1 MTAAARAP
9 RTSLTD
15 VLGVRRSNPLLGV
28 IKEPTADNRR
38 WAHRRASAT
47 SASLIGSEI
56 GDPVPCVIL
65 DSSSTGARIKPH
77 FTRAA
82 RFQSIKELPGT
93 LTLFYTIDR
102 VAIDCKIAWRRDGEV
117 GLKFVSPAR
126 SIPKPPAR
134 PTVGGKGKK

>member
-1 MTAAARAP
+1 MTAVVRAP
-9 RTSLTD
+9 RANWTD
-15 VLGVRRSNPLLGV
+15 VLGNRKGNPLLSAEQAS
-28 IKEPTADNRR
+28 KADNRR

-47 SASLIGSEI
+47 SATLIGEDV

-82 RFQSIKELPGT
+82 RFQNIKDLPGT
-93 LTLFYTIDR
+93 VTLFYTIDR
-102 VAIDCKIAWRRDGEV
+102 VAIDCKVAWRRDGEV

-126 SIPKPPAR
+126 SIPKPAQR
-134 PTVGGKGKK
+134 PMMPGKGKK